1 MAPKTPS
8 VRIANLL
15 APIIGSGTWLLAFVV
30 RDFARKHGET
40 IENHWHTIRPP
51 LAWVKGLGPR
61 SVEVPVI
68 SAVIVLVI
76 LCAVVLLWWRL
87 RPTALAAIGLGLFG
101 GGSAANIAEQITFD
115 SVTDYIPISWPD
127 DYFVNFPDLAV
138 LAGGILLAIA
148 MLGSLARR

>member
-1 MAPKTPS
+1 MGPRAPS

-15 APIIGSGTWLLAFVV
+15 ALIIGSGTWLLAFVI
-30 RDFARKHGET
+30 RDLARKHGET
-40 IENHWHTIRPP
+40 LENHWHGIRLP

-101 GGSAANIAEQITFD
+101 GGSAANIAERITFG

-127 DYFVNFPDLAV
+127 YYFLNFSDLAV
-138 LAGGILLAIA
+138 LAGGVLLAIA
-148 MLGSLARR
+148 MVGSLARR